1 MYRNKLENQFW
12 WFRRKLCNFLALL
25 SITLLRTFLYFSLDF
40 VPNLDIQCQK
50 QIFLGNRKHMSMSR
64 FFCLGQLISLL
75 PLHNLNIF
83 TNHPYVSRDMSS
95 SWYCEEG
102 MYIVHTISSWNF
114 YDLGCDFICNCILLS
129 WLSRLFWDFPAGLV
143 TKRFSLKYKYLLRYT
158 VAVYSWSIANNFV
171 IDVYCRCLEI
181 SCQIA

>member
-40 VPNLDIQCQK
+40 VPNLDVQCQK

-64 FFCLGQLISLL
+64 FFSLGQLISLL

-95 SWYCEEG
+95 SRYCKVG
-102 MYIVHTISSWNF
+102 MYILFHPGISTILVVILYVTASS
-114 YDLGCDFICNCILLS
+114 YLDLTVCS
-129 WLSRLFWDFPAGLV
+129 ETSRLVLLPKGLV
-143 TKRFSLKYKYLLRYT
+143 WSTNIYLGTLLLCI
-158 VAVYSWSIANNFV
+158 VG
-171 IDVYCRCLEI
+171 L
-181 SCQIA
+181 